1 MRPWIAQIKK
11 LEEINRCPDAE
22 NDVIEP
28 FLLPTNMYLIMVID
42 IFIEKLTDIALIVRI
57 QCNYIKTIF

>member
-1 MRPWIAQIKK
+1 MRSWIAQIKK

-28 FLLPTNMYLIMVID
+28 FPLPTNMYLIMVFD
-42 IFIEKLTDIALIVRI
+42 IFIEKLSFNR
-57 QCNYIKTIF
+57 

>member
-1 MRPWIAQIKK
+1 MRSWIAQIKK

-42 IFIEKLTDIALIVRI
+42 IFIEKLIATKPSDLLI
-57 QCNYIKTIF
+57 

>member
-1 MRPWIAQIKK
+1 MRSWIAQIKK

-42 IFIEKLTDIALIVRI
+42 IFIEKLRPILHE
-57 QCNYIKTIF
+57 F